1 MRFGQSWNYVKFED
15 GLRNPK
21 NQCLISITSVAWV
34 EALSCNLPRRRVRFK
49 TRHRFDHELVSACC
63 WCAAQVWYSPSI
75 SGSMDVR
82 GLDSADHASWC
93 RLVRSFI
100 VCVPVLDAYIYII
113 SMYVFLVQR
122 CLHTY
127 MCTYECIPACLLY
140 VRMFVTCIHV
150 YIYIYTCRYA

>member
-1 MRFGQSWNYVKFED
+1 MRFGQSWNNVKFED

-82 GLDSADHASWC
+82 VLDSADHASWC

-100 VCVPVLDAYIYII
+100 VCVPVLDAYIYNFYVSI
-113 SMYVFLVQR
+113 SFVKVFTYIHLYIWMYT
-122 CLHTY
+122 CLSVI
-127 MCTYECIPACLLY
+127 CTYVC
-140 VRMFVTCIHV
+140 H
-150 YIYIYTCRYA
+150 IYTCIYLYIHM

>member
-15 GLRNPK
+15 CLRNPK

-82 GLDSADHASWC
+82 VLDSADHASWC

-100 VCVPVLDAYIYII
+100 VCVCPCWML
-113 SMYVFLVQR
+113 
-122 CLHTY
+122 
-127 MCTYECIPACLLY
+127 
-140 VRMFVTCIHV
+140 
-150 YIYIYTCRYA
+150 IYIYNFYVCISFVKVFTYIHLYIWMYTCLSVICTYVCHMYTCIYLYIHM

>member
-21 NQCLISITSVAWV
+21 DQCLISITSVAWA

-82 GLDSADHASWC
+82 VLDSADHASWC

-100 VCVPVLDAYIYII
+100 VCVPVLDAYIYIYNFYVCI
-113 SMYVFLVQR
+113 SGVKVFTYIHLYIWMYT
-122 CLHTY
+122 CLSVI
-127 MCTYECIPACLLY
+127 CTYVCHMY
-140 VRMFVTCIHV
+140 TCIYL
-150 YIYIYTCRYA
+150 YIHM